1 MITLKEFIKSLKTVK
16 TYNKTENLLN
26 WINEKNNNTYVNI
39 KEIKLEDSNY
49 WFYDKK
55 EGSIR
60 NKNNSFFSIKGIEKY
75 EQGNLLESQPI
86 IVQDEIGYLGIITS
100 KINGVLHFLMQ
111 AKIEPGNI
119 NKVQISPTI
128 QATKSNFLQKHG
140 GRKPSFLEYFINFEK
155 NEIVADQIQSEQS
168 SRFYKK
174 RNRNVI
180 LYVEDHIKES
190 ENFRWMTLGQIKEL
204 MKYDNLINMDART
217 VLSCIPYSDLNG
229 ESFIKDKNNIF
240 INQLS
245 LKVDQEKI
253 KEIYHSLNNKKMF
266 NNCSTRLVDLYSL
279 NNWGIKQRRF
289 QDIENK
295 YPFEVMFADIT
306 IQGREVS
313 HWTQPLF
320 RAKEKA
326 TFGLIFF
333 EDEGIIKFIIK
344 EKSEIGCFDYVELGP
359 TIQKEFNE
367 RYEDNIEKLFKQNLI
382 KNTGIIIKVLLSE
395 EGGRFYQEQNL
406 NIIMKIDKKELN
418 NNIIPKEYHI
428 IDFITLNKMIQTN
441 NLINIQLR
449 NLISLLEV

>member
-1 MITLKEFIKSLKTVK
+1 M
-16 TYNKTENLLN
+16 N
-26 WINEKNNNTYVNI
+26 WINKKNRDTYVNI

-60 NKNNSFFSIKGIEKY
+60 NKNNSFFSIKGIKKY
-75 EQGNLLESQPI
+75 KAGNLLESHPI
-86 IVQDEIGYLGIITS
+86 IIQDEIGYLGIITS

-140 GRKPSFLEYFINFEK
+140 GRKPAFLEYFINSEK
-155 NEIVADQIQSEQS
+155 YDIIVDQIQSEQS

-180 LYVEDHIKES
+180 LYIKNQIKES
-190 ENFRWMTLGQIKEL
+190 ENFRWMTLGQIKKL
-204 MKYDNLINMDART
+204 MKYDNLVNMDTRT
-217 VLSCIPYSDLNG
+217 VLSCIPYSTLKR
-229 ESFIKDKNNIF
+229 EKFLKDINNSIYL
-240 INQLS
+240 NQLK
-245 LKVDQEKI
+245 LKVDYEKI
-253 KEIYHSLNNKKMF
+253 KKIYHSLNNKKMF
-266 NNCSTRLVDLYSL
+266 NDYSIKLTDLYSL
-279 NNWGIKQRRF
+279 DNWKMKDGKY

-295 YPFEVMFADIT
+295 YPFEVIFSDIT
-306 IQGREVS
+306 IQGREVYN
-313 HWTQPLF
+313 WTQPLF
-320 RAKEKA
+320 KAKGKA
-326 TFGLIFF
+326 TFGLVFF
-333 EDEGIIKFIIK
+333 EEDGVINFIIK
-344 EKSEIGCFDYVELGP
+344 EKPEIGCFDYVELGP
-359 TIQKEFNE
+359 TIQKEFNDKF
-367 RYEDNIEKLFKQNLI
+367 EDNIEKLFEQNLI
-382 KNTGIIIKVLLSE
+382 KNSGIITKVLLSE

-418 NNIIPKEYHI
+418 KNFFPKEYHI

-441 NLINIQLR
+441 NLVNIQLR